1 MKEQNKNSAA
11 ASELNVVPFKTKA
24 LPYMIVA
31 PALIITIGIMI
42 PFVMAI
48 YYSLTNFSFRMPTY
62 SFVGLRNWTQ
72 ILASKEFLKATWV
85 TIKYAFFSTAIEM
98 GLGMGVAII
107 LNNLNNRFSKI
118 MRVALILP
126 ADGCTCNSYNHL
138 AVDAEQLRW
147 YYRKIL
153 EHLWYCR
160 IPLGSKSEDCTYEQ
174 QL

>member
-62 SFVGLRNWTQ
+62 SFVGLRNWHTDSGIER
-72 ILASKEFLKATWV
+72 ILKSN
-85 TIKYAFFSTAIEM
+85 M
-98 GLGMGVAII
+98 G
-107 LNNLNNRFSKI
+107 NN
-118 MRVALILP
+118 
-126 ADGCTCNSYNHL
+126 
-138 AVDAEQLRW
+138 
-147 YYRKIL
+147 
-153 EHLWYCR
+153 
-160 IPLGSKSEDCTYEQ
+160 
-174 QL
+174 

>member
-62 SFVGLRNWTQ
+62 SFVR
-72 ILASKEFLKATWV
+72 
-85 TIKYAFFSTAIEM
+85 IKKLDTDSGIE
-98 GLGMGVAII
+98 
-107 LNNLNNRFSKI
+107 R
-118 MRVALILP
+118 
-126 ADGCTCNSYNHL
+126 
-138 AVDAEQLRW
+138 
-147 YYRKIL
+147 IL
-153 EHLWYCR
+153 EKQH
-160 IPLGSKSEDCTYEQ
+160 G
-174 QL
+174 